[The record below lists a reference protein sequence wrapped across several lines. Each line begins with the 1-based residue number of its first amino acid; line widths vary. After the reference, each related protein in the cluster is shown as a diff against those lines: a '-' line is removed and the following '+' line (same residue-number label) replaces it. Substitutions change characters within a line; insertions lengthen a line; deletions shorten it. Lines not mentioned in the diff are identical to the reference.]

1 MSNRRGRKIL
11 TPLKNTV
18 LSSIPYAEYLH
29 IQSNLEPFRFDQHCV
44 LHEPMQEL
52 EFAYFPNSGLISLL
66 VATED
71 GRTVEAGM
79 VGKNGVI
86 GVPLAVGLKISPLRY
101 LVQIAG
107 DGFRLNMERIPNR
120 PKLTPHFQMALSR
133 FAVVLGMEVA
143 QTAACNRLHELGQR
157 LARWLLI
164 ASNRVDSSSL
174 PLTHDFLAATLG
186 TDRPSV
192 SLAAKVLEKNKIIR
206 YKRGEIIILSIRRL
220 ESFSCECYRVIQQFN
235 SMLGQK

>member
-1 MSNRRGRKIL
+1 MER
-11 TPLKNTV
+11 
-18 LSSIPYAEYLH
+18 
-29 IQSNLEPFRFDQHCV
+29 
-44 LHEPMQEL
+44 
-52 EFAYFPNSGLISLL
+52 FPN
-66 VATED
+66 
-71 GRTVEAGM
+71 
-79 VGKNGVI
+79 
-86 GVPLAVGLKISPLRY
+86 
-101 LVQIAG
+101 
-107 DGFRLNMERIPNR
+107 RL
-120 PKLTPHFQMALSR
+120 KLTPHFQMALSR

-157 LARWLLI
+157 LARWLLM

-206 YKRGEIIILSIRRL
+206 YKRGEIKILSIRRL
-220 ESFSCECYRVIQQFN
+220 ESFSCECYRVIQQFH